1 MCLTR
6 RSKPLRSCTPRWLWP
21 GLTLGLA
28 LAGMQAAH
36 AAAPAPLPVF
46 SIQALDGSPVS
57 TSTWAL
63 QGKSLLIYVEGNCQ
77 PCATLLG
84 RLLKK
89 DFPQIA
95 AHTII
100 IVGGAGPAGAKSLQ
114 QLYPDLN
121 SATWYADPARAALSA
136 LNLQGAPV
144 TMGLN
149 GKVVQWSW
157 SGVMPDA
164 ARLRSVLNS
173 WCGK

>member
-1 MCLTR
+1 MCPTR
-6 RSKPLRSCTPRWLWP
+6 RPKPLCSTTPRSFWP
-21 GLTLGLA
+21 ALALALA
-28 LAGMQAAH
+28 LAGIQAAH
-36 AAAPAPLPVF
+36 AAAPAPLPAF
-46 SIQALDGSPVS
+46 SIQALDGSAVS
-57 TSTWAL
+57 TSTWPL

-89 DFPQIA
+89 DYPQLA
-95 AHTII
+95 THAII
-100 IVGGAGPAGAKSLQ
+100 IVGGAGPVGAKSVQ
-114 QLYPDLN
+114 QLYPDLS
-121 SATWYADPARAALSA
+121 SAAWYADPSRAALSA